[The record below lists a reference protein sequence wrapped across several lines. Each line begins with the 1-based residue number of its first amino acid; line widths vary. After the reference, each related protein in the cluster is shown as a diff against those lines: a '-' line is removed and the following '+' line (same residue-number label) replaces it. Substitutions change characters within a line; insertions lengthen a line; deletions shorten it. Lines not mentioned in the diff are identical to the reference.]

1 MFLNLQIFRKEPFFY
16 GYDNHDQLVKIAK
29 VLGTDELNAY
39 LNKYHLEL
47 DPQHDAL
54 VGRQLISLISSF
66 VMIIKTGRLTAKEA
80 MAHPYSFQVR
90 AAENSREQLGKKMN
104 GFAKEEKG
112 LYYLINPPT
121 KKTSVFYDF
130 VHCNN
135 VSIHTWHN
143 RLGHFPVNKMHLLD
157 GVQCSR
163 IKMN

>member
-1 MFLNLQIFRKEPFFY
+1 MHISTNIIWSLILNMMLWLE
-16 GYDNHDQLVKIAK
+16 GTAGN
-29 VLGTDELNAY
+29 LGPDL
-39 LNKYHLEL
+39 LM
-47 DPQHDAL
+47 
-54 VGRQLISLISSF
+54 QLISLISSF

>member
-80 MAHPYSFQVR
+80 M
-90 AAENSREQLGKKMN
+90 EQLGKKMN